1 MDQQKLDRANIL
13 SNFIRSNEEVIYRYV
28 NDMTINDNAIGRA
41 LIDINKYAP
50 QEAVDIKN
58 AIKKALENIKK
69 EFDERFGSNV
79 HIID

>member
-1 MDQQKLDRANIL
+1 MDQQKFNRANIL
-13 SNFIRSNEEVIYRYV
+13 SNFICSNEEVIYRYV

-69 EFDERFGSNV
+69 EFDEL
-79 HIID
+79 

>member
-50 QEAVDIKN
+50 
-58 AIKKALENIKK
+58 
-69 EFDERFGSNV
+69 
-79 HIID
+79 

>member
-58 AIKKALENIKK
+58 AIKKALENINK
-69 EFDERFGSNV
+69 EFDEL
-79 HIID
+79 

>member
-1 MDQQKLDRANIL
+1 
-13 SNFIRSNEEVIYRYV
+13 
-28 NDMTINDNAIGRA
+28 MTINDNAIGRA

-69 EFDERFGSNV
+69 EFDEL
-79 HIID
+79 

>member
-13 SNFIRSNEEVIYRYV
+13 SNFIRSRGEVIYRYV
-28 NDMTINDNAIGRA
+28 NDMEVNDNAIGRA
-41 LIDINKYAP
+41 LIDINEYAP

-69 EFDERFGSNV
+69 EFDEL
-79 HIID
+79 

>member
-13 SNFIRSNEEVIYRYV
+13 SNFIRSHGEVIYRYV
-28 NDMTINDNAIGRA
+28 NDMAVNENTLGRA
-41 LIDINKYAP
+41 LIEIKEFAP

-69 EFDERFGSNV
+69 EFDEL
-79 HIID
+79 

>member
-1 MDQQKLDRANIL
+1 MDQQKLNRANIL
-13 SNFIRSNEEVIYRYV
+13 SNFICSNEEVIYRYV
-28 NDMTINDNAIGRA
+28 NDMAVNDNAIGRA

-69 EFDERFGSNV
+69 EFDEL
-79 HIID
+79 

>member
-13 SNFIRSNEEVIYRYV
+13 SNFIRSHGEVIYRYV
-28 NDMTINDNAIGRA
+28 NDMEVNDNAIGRA

-69 EFDERFGSNV
+69 EFDEL
-79 HIID
+79 

>member
-13 SNFIRSNEEVIYRYV
+13 SNFIRSHGEVIYRYV
-28 NDMTINDNAIGRA
+28 NDNAIGRA

-69 EFDERFGSNV
+69 EFDEL
-79 HIID
+79 

>member
-28 NDMTINDNAIGRA
+28 NDMAVNDNAIGRA

-69 EFDERFGSNV
+69 EFDEL
-79 HIID
+79 

>member
-1 MDQQKLDRANIL
+1 MDQHKLVRANIL

-41 LIDINKYAP
+41 LIDINNYAP

-69 EFDERFGSNV
+69 EFDEL
-79 HIID
+79 

>member
-1 MDQQKLDRANIL
+1 MNQQKLDRANIL
-13 SNFIRSNEEVIYRYV
+13 SNFIRSHGEVIYRYV
-28 NDMTINDNAIGRA
+28 NNMTVNENAIGRA

-69 EFDERFGSNV
+69 EFDEL
-79 HIID
+79 

>member
-13 SNFIRSNEEVIYRYV
+13 SNFIRSHGEVIYRYV
-28 NDMTINDNAIGRA
+28 NNMTVNENAIGRA

-69 EFDERFGSNV
+69 EFDEL
-79 HIID
+79 

>member
-13 SNFIRSNEEVIYRYV
+13 SNFICSNEEVIYRYV

-69 EFDERFGSNV
+69 EFDEL
-79 HIID
+79 

>member
-13 SNFIRSNEEVIYRYV
+13 SNFIRSHGEVIYRYV
-28 NDMTINDNAIGRA
+28 NNMTVNENAIGRA
-41 LIDINKYAP
+41 LIDINEYAP

-69 EFDERFGSNV
+69 EFDEL
-79 HIID
+79 